1 MSEKQTELTNPT
13 FGRGKL
19 MTYSRHRTD
28 ELRDFVKTFLSQVPV
43 VGSSLVKLGA
53 RMFPGPGMPPFQT
66 SAQFWEDVYAAGGG
80 SGPRENRV
88 AIEFKSSFLNNFVRE
103 HSIKSVIEWG
113 SGDGELLR
121 HMRYPSYI
129 GVDVSR
135 SVVERCSRNFAHDGT
150 KKFFVLGEISM
161 DTNRCAELALS
172 LDVIYHVVEDTVYHA
187 YMTNLFASATRFVVI
202 TAWDV
207 GKDDSVT
214 AGHVRHRAFSKW
226 VAQHAANWKLVQV
239 VENHEPIGRGA
250 AATAPVHVYE
260 LTERKV
266 PPPLQ

>member
-1 MSEKQTELTNPT
+1 
-13 FGRGKL
+13 
-19 MTYSRHRTD
+19 MTHSRYRAA
-28 ELRDFVKTFLSQVPV
+28 EVRDFVKSFLSQVPV
-43 VGSSLVKLGA
+43 VGSSLIKLGS
-53 RMFPGPGMPPFQT
+53 RMFPGREIPPFRT
-66 SAQFWEDVYAAGGG
+66 SAQFWEDVYAAGGS

-103 HSIKSVIEWG
+103 HSVKSVIEWG

-150 KKFFVLGEISM
+150 KKFFALGEIPM
-161 DTNRCAELALS
+161 DTSRCADLALS
-172 LDVIYHVVEDTVYHA
+172 LDVIYHLVEDSVYHA

-207 GKDDSVT
+207 GKDDPVT
-214 AGHVRHRAFSKW
+214 EGHVRHHAFSKW
-226 VAQHAANWKLVQV
+226 VAQHAGNWGLVQV
-239 VENHEPIGRGA
+239 VENHKPIGRGS
-250 AATAPVHVYE
+250 AATAPIYVYE
-260 LTERKV
+260 LTERQV
-266 PPPLQ
+266 PLPVQ